1 MTDLYDRIMEQK
13 GSFERLVM
21 RIPGFKG
28 YQEKQARRTADRMLR
43 DYIAGEIEKRI
54 DRLVRSERRILD
66 KMGLGL
72 MTQTRE
78 AKTAMQIYH
87 DMVKTAAP
95 KYDGMWAQ
103 MKIGTAELEKIYNF
117 DEAQIR
123 YVDRFDE
130 LLTALESAVE
140 SKEGIETAVENL
152 HMAASEAQD
161 AFSLRD
167 QVLTDL
173 SKSL

>member
-1 MTDLYDRIMEQK
+1 MTELYDRIMEQK
-13 GSFERLVM
+13 GSFERLVA

-43 DYIAGEIEKRI
+43 DYIAGEIEKRV

-66 KMGLGL
+66 KLGLGL
-72 MTQTRE
+72 MTKTRE
-78 AKTAMQIYH
+78 AKTAMQTYH

-103 MKIGTAELEKIYNF
+103 MKIGSVELEKIYNF

-130 LLTALESAVE
+130 LLTALEAAIE
-140 SKEGIETAVENL
+140 SKDGVETAVENL
-152 HMAASEAQD
+152 YAAANEAQD